1 MKKREIDIPK
11 TIFISIILIVVSI
24 IIVGIVLNRIN
35 TLDRRELY
43 DGETYISQ
51 VIKDYEEELVEL
63 TNNSSYEYDNLL
75 INVFDY
81 DVVGDKLGNNGIRY
95 YDGVH
100 QKDNDIIKLIPKDFF
115 FLISPNGYNYVG
127 EKYGFYIKTIKD
139 LEEEALDSA
148 GYNSNNYYKSIVI
161 LYALDSHLPHITKT
175 CDEYYVNVEVIAI
188 NEYHSY
194 KKVDESKGKQLDPA
208 VVSDIKSNGV
218 VTYFGSAKDKNIS
231 INNIKYG
238 LNLLS
243 LTSFNEYGD
252 SFDLT
257 NDVSTELKGQL
268 NEFSK
273 VSFKIISPDGE
284 KNDMRLNIAYSFNI
298 IDGIWKEETNLSDI
312 NTTVE
317 INKEHYYSFRFNEL
331 IVDQRSDIIFTSNL
345 DYASY
350 FILGTGER
358 LKITTQYEEAVVVY
372 NSTTKEYVD
381 VVNNVFESNIDN
393 EYIILCYKNQNKFSE
408 IIVNVE
414 E

>member
-194 KKVDESKGKQLDPA
+194 KKVDESKGKQLDPV

-268 NEFSK
+268 KEFSK

-372 NSTTKEYVD
+372 NYTTKEYVD